1 MSNTKVPPIVT
12 VVNMSGSDLR
22 HARRV
27 MQPTDNGG
35 KVTLTPNMILKVKC
49 CKAEEHKPINPLQRV
64 GMLPWFT

>member
-35 KVTLTPNMILKVKC
+35 KARTLTQDDPQGEVL
-49 CKAEEHKPINPLQRV
+49 
-64 GMLPWFT
+64 